1 MGKSG
6 AFFFFSYDRRF
17 ILKTLKKEEIPTL
30 KAALFDYYNHI
41 TWTNPNSLLSRIYGI
56 YEIQIE

>member
-30 KAALFDYYNHI
+30 KALLFDYYNHI
-41 TWTNPNSLLSRIYGI
+41 TWENPNSLLARIYGL